1 MSVREC
7 RFVTL
12 TSGSATLFH
21 TQRHATV
28 TVVCRPRNSHWSA
41 SRTCKQLSLV
51 RVRDDTQ
58 VRHEPVCRPRNSL
71 CFTQHSRCVWRCTQ
85 LSLVSVTNLHATLTG
100 QRHEPVC
107 RPRNSLCFT
116 HNSRCVCGAAATTQ
130 QSLVRGAAAGHE
142 RERETERES
151 LCVYQKRFVVKGG
164 KTSKKFALDNPL
176 VNLESVISFGFVGLS
191 CSF

>member
-1 MSVREC
+1 MTSLTLDNQDWMSVREC

-71 CFTQHSRCVWRCTQ
+71 CFT
-85 LSLVSVTNLHATLTG
+85 
-100 QRHEPVC
+100 
-107 RPRNSLCFT
+107 

-151 LCVYQKRFVVKGG
+151 LCVYKKRFVVKGG

>member
-1 MSVREC
+1 MTSLTLDNQDWMSVREC

-100 QRHEPVC
+100 QRHEPARNSHWSASRTCTQLSLVSVTNLC
-107 RPRNSLCFT
+107 VDHATLSVLHTTAVACVALPLPRNSHWCVALPLGT
-116 HNSRCVCGAAATTQ
+116 RERGRPRERVCVCI
-130 QSLVRGAAAGHE
+130 RN
-142 RERETERES
+142 
-151 LCVYQKRFVVKGG
+151 
-164 KTSKKFALDNPL
+164 ALL
-176 VNLESVISFGFVGLS
+176 
-191 CSF
+191 

>member
-1 MSVREC
+1 VTTH
-7 RFVTL
+7 RFVTNL
-12 TSGSATLFH
+12 CVDHATLSVLH
-21 TQRHATV
+21 NTAV
-28 TVVCRPRNSHWSA
+28 ACGAARNSHWSA
-41 SRTCKQLSLV
+41 SRT
-51 RVRDDTQ
+51 
-58 VRHEPVCRPRNSL
+58 
-71 CFTQHSRCVWRCTQ
+71 CTQ